1 MKRNLLK
8 KLIHKNNI
16 NPKAEMAVEAL
27 KKLGEESIKNET
39 SNMTLEEINAEIDAA
54 RKNKKEK

>member
-54 RKNKKEK
+54 RKNK